1 MLLNI
6 DIIIYHSDLYWLYHN
21 DIATM
26 LVPRTV
32 LGFISIWGKKVIF
45 FYNLIQM
52 NYCKNA
58 CKGCICTCLHMQCMK
73 SLDGLLVSSSSK
85 GQMNFMGLGTIIG
98 TLPIG
103 INFVLESSL
112 NVQIMQSIG
121 FLGPAFFLTQLSH
134 VRNPAMAVL
143 CMACSQV

>member
-6 DIIIYHSDLYWLYHN
+6 DIITYHSNLYWSYRN

-26 LVPRTV
+26 LVPRTM
-32 LGFISIWGKKVIF
+32 LWSISIWGKKGSPF
-45 FYNLIQM
+45 DNLSQM
-52 NYCKNA
+52 NNSKDTCK
-58 CKGCICTCLHMQCMK
+58 ILYLCMFTHAMYE
-73 SLDGLLVSSSSK
+73 SSRWPSCFLIFQRSNEFY
-85 GQMNFMGLGTIIG
+85 GTRTIIG

-103 INFVLESSL
+103 INVFKSSL
-112 NVQIMQSIG
+112 NMQIMQSIG

-134 VRNPAMAVL
+134 VRTPAMAVL